1 MINEEICDTMIKMA
15 KDARMK
21 SYSPYS
27 KIKVGACILAS
38 DGTLYSACNVE
49 NGSMSLTVC
58 AERAAV
64 YKAVSD
70 GKREFDAVAV
80 VADIENPFVPCGGC
94 LQVMAEFDI
103 NEIVMAN
110 LDGDIRVMQL
120 SELAP
125 FVSYMGINHVKEHY
139 EDHFSIF
146 GFDDEDELL

>member
-80 VADIENPFVPCGGC
+80 VADSLVCLLRRHGVCLRHAGGGAVACTQHHERKKTEYCCGLHVC
-94 LQVMAEFDI
+94 HHH
-103 NEIVMAN
+103 
-110 LDGDIRVMQL
+110 
-120 SELAP
+120 
-125 FVSYMGINHVKEHY
+125 VSKDLRISYY
-139 EDHFSIF
+139 
-146 GFDDEDELL
+146 

>member
-1 MINEEICDTMIKMA
+1 MLNEDICDTMIKMA

-21 SYSPYS
+21 SYSPYT

-38 DGTLYSACNVE
+38 DGTLYGGCKVE
-49 NGSMSLTVC
+49 NGSSSLSVC

-70 GKREFDAVAV
+70 GKQEFDAIAV
-80 VADIENPFVPCGGC
+80 VADTESPFVPCGGC

-103 NEIVMAN
+103 PEIVMAN

-120 SELAP
+120 EELAP
-125 FVSYMGINHVKEHY
+125 FVKYMGVNHVKERY
-139 EDHFSIF
+139 EDHFNVF
-146 GFDDEDELL
+146 EELE

>member
-70 GKREFDAVAV
+70 GNDIAEILAIAQIVA
-80 VADIENPFVPCGGC
+80 F
-94 LQVMAEFDI
+94 
-103 NEIVMAN
+103 
-110 LDGDIRVMQL
+110 L
-120 SELAP
+120 SACAQ
-125 FVSYMGINHVKEHY
+125 S
-139 EDHFSIF
+139 
-146 GFDDEDELL
+146 